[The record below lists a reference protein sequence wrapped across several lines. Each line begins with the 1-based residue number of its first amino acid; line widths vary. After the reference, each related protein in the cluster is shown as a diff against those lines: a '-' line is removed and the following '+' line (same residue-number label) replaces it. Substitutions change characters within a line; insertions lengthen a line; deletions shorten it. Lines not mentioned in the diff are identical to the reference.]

1 MAASDLLGQLG
12 VEIGAEGGIIS
23 FGWIADVIIFLIL
36 AGVLGVVTYIYA
48 SKKSYNKTIVKY
60 REIDGRTKKTG
71 IEKAK
76 EIVLPGTS
84 VRAFYLKSSGFYM
97 PRPSIETGIN
107 EYWYFIR
114 KDGEWM
120 NIGMENVNEK
130 LKQLGLHFDHTD
142 MRMAN
147 AALKRLVDK
156 SYKKINWLKE
166 YAPYI
171 GFGMIIIMVGIG
183 GYLVMGES
191 AKIVSAAAQ
200 NVEAF
205 VEITETMNSILGNIN
220 NIAASSGAVAA

>member
-1 MAASDLLGQLG
+1 MTAHDILGQLG
-12 VEIGAEGGIIS
+12 VDVDIG
-23 FGWIADVIIFLIL
+23 FGWIGDIVIFLVVAALI
-36 AGVLGVVTYIYA
+36 GVATFIYA
-48 SKKSYNKTIVKY
+48 SKKSYNKSIIKY
-60 REIDGRTKKTG
+60 REIDGITRKTG
-71 IEKAK
+71 TERAK

-84 VRAFYLKSSGFYM
+84 VRAFYLKSSGFFI

-107 EYWYFIR
+107 EYWYFVR

-120 NIGMENVNEK
+120 NIGIENVNEK
-130 LKQLGLHFDHTD
+130 LKELGLHFDHTD

-171 GFGMIIIMVGIG
+171 GFGVIIIMVSVG

-191 AKIVSAAAQ
+191 SKVVSAAAL
-200 NVEAF
+200 NVEALAK
-205 VEITETMNSILGNIN
+205 ITETMNSLLGNIN
-220 NIAASSGAVAA
+220 NIASSSGVSTA